1 MLPAVALGG
10 IRDQLHQGPSLL
22 AASGLNEIQGLALFR
37 FSPVWVEA
45 ECSMGEHTMK
55 KTLSD
60 NGIESIWE
68 TYKKTGD
75 ENLRNILI
83 EKYLPLV
90 KYISERLL
98 ATLPKSI
105 ELDDLTS
112 AGIFGLMDA
121 IDGFDLD
128 RGIKFKTY
136 CTTRIR
142 GSILDELRSQDWVPR
157 LVRLKAHKIDRAYK
171 VLESRLGR
179 KPTDFEMAKEL
190 DMSLSEFG
198 EMLDDANPVTVYSLS
213 EKWDEGDDD
222 KSVEKVDVLADKDS
236 ETPIDSLHQK
246 DILEFVT
253 RNLTKKERLIIIMY
267 YFEGLTMKEIGEVL
281 NLTESRVCQIHS
293 NILTRLKEQLKKNRQ
308 ELLT

>member
-1 MLPAVALGG
+1 M
-10 IRDQLHQGPSLL
+10 S
-22 AASGLNEIQGLALFR
+22 
-37 FSPVWVEA
+37 
-45 ECSMGEHTMK
+45 
-55 KTLSD
+55 KTLSE
-60 NGIESIWE
+60 NGLESIWT

-83 EKYLPLV
+83 EKYMPLV

-121 IDGFDLD
+121 IDGFDLE

-157 LVRLKAHKIDRAYK
+157 LVRLKAHKIDKAYK
-171 VLESRLGR
+171 TLESRLGR

-190 DMSLSEFG
+190 EISLTEFS
-198 EMLDDANPVTVYSLS
+198 EMLEDANPVTVFSLS
-213 EKWDEGDDD
+213 EKWDEGDDE
-222 KSVEKVDVLADKDS
+222 KSVEKVDVLADKGS
-236 ETPIDSLHQK
+236 ETPLDCLNQK
-246 DILEFVT
+246 DVLDFIT
-253 RNLTKKERLIIIMY
+253 KNLTKKERLIIIMY

-293 NILTRLKEQLKKNRQ
+293 NILTRLKEQLKKNQQ
-308 ELLT
+308 ELLA